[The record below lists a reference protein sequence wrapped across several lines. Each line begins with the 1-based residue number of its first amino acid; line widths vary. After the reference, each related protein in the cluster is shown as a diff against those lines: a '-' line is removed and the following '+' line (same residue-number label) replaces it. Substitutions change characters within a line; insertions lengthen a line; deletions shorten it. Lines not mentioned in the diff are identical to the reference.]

1 MVPNPSTVTMIGLIV
16 IQSRDYFPEGSQKV
30 QVCLDLS
37 DFMCPYS
44 GLKEDLCFLPLT
56 STN

>member
-1 MVPNPSTVTMIGLIV
+1 MVPNPFTIIMIGLIV

-37 DFMCPYS
+37 NFMCPYS
-44 GLKEDLCFLPLT
+44 GLKEDLCFLLLT
-56 STN
+56 YTN